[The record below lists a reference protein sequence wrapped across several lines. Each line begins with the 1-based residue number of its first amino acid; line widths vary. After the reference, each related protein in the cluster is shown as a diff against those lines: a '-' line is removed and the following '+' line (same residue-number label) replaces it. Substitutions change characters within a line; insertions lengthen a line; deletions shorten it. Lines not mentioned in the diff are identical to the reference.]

1 MRYEELIVI
10 NETNYYFIFTDEI
23 ITTGIGNSPG
33 IFLAKD
39 DTTNICDNWSLDTE
53 IEILSALCQVAVNW
67 ITNVDYPDSFYF
79 LSTNSDV
86 YNFYKSY
93 DSVFSLSYDI
103 NAKETK
109 IGGLNIFISTYTKSI
124 S

>member
-39 DTTNICDNWSLDTE
+39 DTSNICDNWSLDTE
-53 IEILSALCQVAVNW
+53 QDILSIICQVAVDW
-67 ITNVDYPDSFYF
+67 ININYPDEFYF
-79 LSTNSDV
+79 LSTNHDV

-93 DSVFSLSYDI
+93 DSNFSVSYDI
-103 NAKETK
+103 NEKDLKMGSMK
-109 IGGLNIFISTYTKSI
+109 IYISTYTKSI